1 MIVGFQMTYRLKTHF
16 IDEYRDKDYGGL
28 LRRVMW
34 ILSLF
39 TMFLFVSTFLWLVF
53 KPGLHEDR
61 IRLCRNKGKSV
72 DEIRKCDAL
81 FKHDYPGVELFLT
94 FLLSN
99 FVPTMFTPLT
109 MVFGYIRA

>member
-1 MIVGFQMTYRLKTHF
+1 MLLGFLTLGYSLVFMIVGFQMTYRLKTHF

-53 KPGLHEDR
+53 KPGLHDDVR
-61 IRLCRNKGKSV
+61 
-72 DEIRKCDAL
+72 
-81 FKHDYPGVELFLT
+81 
-94 FLLSN
+94 
-99 FVPTMFTPLT
+99 
-109 MVFGYIRA
+109 